1 MDKPVRILVTGGA
14 GFIGSNFIRYYLHRY
29 PETNLINVD
38 LLTYAGNLAN
48 TEGFTAYPGYRFLHA
63 DINDRDKLEPYFAAG
78 LDAVINFAAE
88 SHVDRS
94 IDAPQ
99 VFARTNINGTLN
111 LLCLARHYGVKRF
124 LQISTDEVYGALG
137 PDGLF
142 TEESPLAPNSPYA
155 ASKAGA
161 DLLAMAFYKTY
172 GLPVIITRC
181 SNNYGPYQ
189 FPEKL
194 IPLTIINAVR
204 GEPVPIYG
212 DGQQVRDWIHVAD
225 HCQALERVLLAGRPG
240 TVYNIGARCERTNLE
255 VVRLILKLLGKPED
269 LIRFVADRP
278 GHDRRYGVA
287 VGKIR
292 SELGWEA
299 RIGFEDGLAQTVK
312 WYLKQQAWWEAILS
326 GEYKDYYQ
334 RNYGFRLAGKED
346 RDR

>member
-1 MDKPVRILVTGGA
+1 MRILVTGGA
-14 GFIGSNFIRYYLHRY
+14 GFIGSNFIRYFLHRY
-29 PETNLINVD
+29 PETTLINVD

-48 TEGFTAYPGYRFLHA
+48 TKGFTAYAGYRFLHA
-63 DINDRDKLEPYFAAG
+63 DINDRKKLESYFAAG

-94 IDAPQ
+94 IDAPL
-99 VFARTNINGTLN
+99 VFAETNINGTLN
-111 LLCLARHYGVKRF
+111 LLTLAQCHGVKRF

-137 PDGLF
+137 PEGCF

-172 GLPVIITRC
+172 GLPVLITRC

-194 IPLTIINAVR
+194 IPLAIINAIR
-204 GEPVPIYG
+204 DEPIPLYG
-212 DGQQVRDWIHVAD
+212 DGLQVRDWIHVDD
-225 HCQALERVLLAGRPG
+225 HCRALERVLLNGRPG

-255 VVRLILKLLGKPED
+255 VVRTILELLGKPER

-292 SELGWEA
+292 RELGWEA
-299 RIGFEDGLAQTVK
+299 QIDYQAGLAQTVD
-312 WYLKQQAWWEAILS
+312 WYLKQQKWWEAILS
-326 GEYKDYYQ
+326 GEYNNYYQ
-334 RNYGFRLAGKED
+334 RNYGYRLAEKED
-346 RDR
+346 KDR